1 MLRDKK
7 YKETIVGETLH
18 STHRTYYLLKPTLQ
32 YRPVSENSIYERSL
46 SKSYTDGNLI
56 TMEKVYQLE

>member
-18 STHRTYYLLKPTLQ
+18 FTHRTHYLLKPTLQ
-32 YRPVSENSIYERSL
+32 YRQVAENGTYERSL
-46 SKSYTDGNLI
+46 SK
-56 TMEKVYQLE
+56 